1 MAFSRFAEILSAAA
15 SRLSVGKS
23 STSQYVSPGLSP
35 SDDSGHGIGFSRPR
49 KKNLLR
55 RASSLQDFS
64 TYSQVDPEEGTMNIE
79 MERRSTQEKSLLVPR
94 AIGGVSFSKEKATTG
109 SPCIRKKWARVILVF
124 LCLLLFAFLVFT
136 VQFLYSNWS
145 NGSPKFYVILD
156 CGSTGTRVFVY
167 KASSNH
173 NKDGGGLPVLLSSLP
188 GGLISTHNS
197 QSGRAYNRMETVP
210 GFDKLV
216 HNVSGLTGAIKP
228 LLQWAEK
235 QIPQN
240 AHKST
245 SIFLYAT
252 AGVRRLPSSDSD
264 WLLNNAW
271 LIMKSSSF
279 LCQREWIKIISG
291 MDEAFYGWIALN
303 YHLNVLGTMPKKET
317 YGALDL
323 GGSSLQV
330 TFESSEHINNETS
343 LQLNI
348 GPVNHHLSAY
358 SLSGYG
364 LNDAFDKS
372 VVYLLKRLPHIT
384 NADIASGNIV
394 IEHPCLHSGYKEQY
408 VCSLCTSLYQDDG
421 SPLDGRG
428 KMGKGGRPGISVQLI
443 GAPNW
448 GQCNLLAHVAVN
460 MSEWSINTP
469 ALDCKMNPCALPDN
483 IPRPN
488 GHFYGMSG
496 FYVVYRFFELTSDST
511 LDDVLEKG
519 QEFCK
524 KTWNVAKNS
533 VAPQP
538 SIEQYCFRAPYIV
551 FLLREGLHITD
562 SNVTIGSGS
571 ITWTLGVALLEA
583 GKAFTTKIKL
593 HTYNT
598 SWLKI
603 NPTVLFIMLFAS
615 LVFLVCALL
624 YVGNCT
630 SKILRKQYLPLS
642 RHNSDPNTSVL
653 NIPSPFRF
661 KRWSPMNSGD
671 GRVKMPLSPVPTS
684 WPRPSGSS
692 VDFSSSIE
700 FNDSSLHPSSSSVV
714 HSYSSGSLGQMQQID
729 SSSMGSVWSSQRSQ
743 MQLQSRRSQSR
754 EDLSSSLAEAHLTKT

>member
-1 MAFSRFAEILSAAA
+1 MAFGRLEEILSAAA
-15 SRLSVGKS
+15 SRLSVGRP
-23 STSQYVSPGLSP
+23 STVQHVSPGVSP
-35 SDDSGHGIGFSRPR
+35 VNDSGHGVGFSRSGR
-49 KKNLLR
+49 NNLLR
-55 RASSLQDFS
+55 RTSSLQDFS
-64 TYSQVDPEEGTMNIE
+64 TDSQVDPEEGTMNIGTE
-79 MERRSTQEKSLLVPR
+79 GRSTQEQSLLAQRVS
-94 AIGGVSFSKEKATTG
+94 GGASFSKKKASTG
-109 SPCIRKKWARVILVF
+109 SPCMRKKWVQVILVF
-124 LCLLLFAFLVFT
+124 LCLVLFAFLVFT
-136 VQFLYSNWS
+136 LQYIYSKWS
-145 NGSPKFYVILD
+145 KGSPEFYVILD
-156 CGSTGTRVFVY
+156 CGSTGTRVYVY
-167 KASSNH
+167 KASANH
-173 NKDGGGLPVLLSSLP
+173 NRYVGGLPILLSSLP
-188 GGLISTHNS
+188 EGLISTKDS
-197 QSGRAYNRMETVP
+197 QIGRAYNRIETDP

-235 QIPQN
+235 QIPIN

-245 SIFLYAT
+245 SLFLYAT
-252 AGVRRLPSSDSD
+252 AGLRRLPSSDSD

-271 LIMKSSSF
+271 LIMKNSSF

-303 YHLNVLGTMPKKET
+303 YHLSVLGTMPKKET

-330 TFESSEHINNETS
+330 TFENNKNIHNDTS

-372 VVYLLKRLPHIT
+372 VFYIFKRLPHIT
-384 NADIASGNIV
+384 KADMASGNIV

-408 VCSLCTSLYQDDG
+408 ACSHCTSLYEDDG
-421 SPLDGRG
+421 SPLNGEG

-448 GQCNLLAHVAVN
+448 GQCNLLAHAAVN
-460 MSEWSINTP
+460 ISEWSGNTP
-469 ALDCKMNPCALPDN
+469 AINCKMNPCALPDN
-483 IPRPN
+483 VPHPN

-496 FYVVYRFFELTSDST
+496 FYVVYKFFQLTSDST

-519 QEFCK
+519 QEFCA

-538 SIEQYCFRAPYIV
+538 FIEQYCFRAPYIV

-583 GKAFTTKIKL
+583 GKAYTTKL
-593 HTYNT
+593 EHRTYNIY
-598 SWLKI
+598 WLKI
-603 NPTVLFIMLFAS
+603 SPTVLLVILSAS
-615 LVFLVCALL
+615 LVLLVCALL

-630 SKILRKQYLPLS
+630 SKLLHRQYLPLS
-642 RHNSDPNTSVL
+642 RHNSTSNTSVL

-661 KRWSPMNSGD
+661 KRWSPMQSGE
-671 GRVKMPLSPVPTS
+671 GRVKLPLSPAVTS
-684 WPRPSGSS
+684 WHKPFGS
-692 VDFSSSIE
+692 VDFNSGVE
-700 FNDSSLHPSSSSVV
+700 LNDSSMHPSSSSVV
-714 HSYSSGSLGQMQQID
+714 HSYSAGSLGQMQQND
-729 SSSMGSVWSSQRSQ
+729 SSSIGSSWSSQRSQ
-743 MQLQSRRSQSR
+743 MHLQSRRSQSR
-754 EDLSSSLAEAHLTKT
+754 EDLSASVAELHLTKT

>member
-1 MAFSRFAEILSAAA
+1 MHAHKAKLSGSLLVSPNSSILNGSIVLYVFFIPTPRIEYCFTTWLEVSANMAFSRLAEILSAAA
-15 SRLSVGKS
+15 SRLLVGKS
-23 STSQYVSPGLSP
+23 STSQYVSPGFSP
-35 SDDSGHGIGFSRPR
+35 VDDSGHGVGYFRSG

-55 RASSLQDFS
+55 RASSLQEFS
-64 TYSQVDPEEGTMNIE
+64 TYSQVDPEEGSMNIG
-79 MERRSTQEKSLLVPR
+79 MEKNSTQEKSILVQR
-94 AIGGVSFSKEKATTG
+94 GNGGASFSKEKASTG
-109 SPCIRKKWARVILVF
+109 SPCMKKKWARVIVVF

-145 NGSPKFYVILD
+145 KGSSKFYVILD
-156 CGSTGTRVFVY
+156 CGSTGTRVYVY
-167 KASSNH
+167 KASANY
-173 NKDGGGLPVLLSSLP
+173 NKDGGGLSILLSPLP
-188 GGLISTHNS
+188 EGLISTHNS
-197 QSGRAYNRMETVP
+197 QTGRAYNRMETEP

-235 QIPQN
+235 QIPKN

-245 SIFLYAT
+245 SLFLYAT
-252 AGVRRLPSSDSD
+252 AGVRRLPSSDSG

-271 LIMKSSSF
+271 LIMKNSSF

-303 YHLNVLGTMPKKET
+303 YHLSVFGTMPQKET

-330 TFESSEHINNETS
+330 TFESNEDFHNETS

-372 VVYLLKRLPHIT
+372 VFYIFKGLQQIT
-384 NADIASGNIV
+384 NADMASGNIV
-394 IEHPCLHSGYKEQY
+394 IEHPCLHAGYKEQY
-408 VCSLCTSLYQDDG
+408 VCSQCASLYQDDG
-421 SPLDGRG
+421 SPLNGAG

-460 MSEWSINTP
+460 MSEWSRHSP
-469 ALDCKMNPCALPDN
+469 AIDCKMNPCALPDN
-483 IPRPN
+483 VPRPN

-496 FYVVYRFFELTSDST
+496 FYVVYRFFKLTSDST

-519 QEFCK
+519 QEFCE

-538 SIEQYCFRAPYIV
+538 FIEQYCFRAPYIV

-583 GKAFTTKIKL
+583 GKSFTPKLEL
-593 HTYNT
+593 HTYNI
-598 SWLKI
+598 SRLKI
-603 NPTVLFIMLFAS
+603 NPIVLFVFLFAS
-615 LVFLVCALL
+615 LVILVCALL
-624 YVGNCT
+624 FVGNCT
-630 SKILRKQYLPLS
+630 SKFLHRQYLPLS
-642 RHNSDPNTSVL
+642 RHNSASNTSVL

-661 KRWSPMNSGD
+661 KRWSPMNAG
-671 GRVKMPLSPVPTS
+671 KYFCKTTS
-684 WPRPSGSS
+684 H
-692 VDFSSSIE
+692 FSKFKEPAKDYIY
-700 FNDSSLHPSSSSVV
+700 FLFH
-714 HSYSSGSLGQMQQID
+714 
-729 SSSMGSVWSSQRSQ
+729 
-743 MQLQSRRSQSR
+743 
-754 EDLSSSLAEAHLTKT
+754 

>member
-1 MAFSRFAEILSAAA
+1 MAFSRLAEILSAAA
-15 SRLSVGKS
+15 SRLSVVKS
-23 STSQYVSPGLSP
+23 STSPYVSPGLSP
-35 SDDSGHGIGFSRPR
+35 VDDSVHDVGFSRSG
-49 KKNLLR
+49 KNLLR
-55 RASSLQDFS
+55 RSSSLQDFF
-64 TYSQVDPEEGTMNIE
+64 TYNQVDPEEGTIYAG
-79 MERRSTQEKSLLVPR
+79 MERSSTHAKSLLVQR
-94 AIGGVSFSKEKATTG
+94 ANGGASFSKEKASTG
-109 SPCIRKKWARVILVF
+109 SPCKRKKWARVILVF

-145 NGSPKFYVILD
+145 KGSPEFYVILD
-156 CGSTGTRVFVY
+156 CGSTGTRVYVY
-167 KASSNH
+167 KASANH
-173 NKDGGGLPVLLSSLP
+173 NKDGGGLPILLSSLP
-188 GGLISTHNS
+188 EGLISTHDS
-197 QSGRAYNRMETVP
+197 QSGRAYNRMETEP

-235 QIPQN
+235 QIPKN

-271 LIMKSSSF
+271 LIMKNSSF
-279 LCQREWIKIISG
+279 LCQREWVKIISG

-303 YHLNVLGTMPKKET
+303 YHFSVLGTIPKKET

-323 GGSSLQV
+323 GGSSLQI
-330 TFESSEHINNETS
+330 TFESNKHIHNEAS

-372 VVYLLKRLPHIT
+372 VVYIVKGLPQIT
-384 NADIASGNIV
+384 NADMASGNIV

-408 VCSLCTSLYQDDG
+408 VCSQCTSLYQDGG
-421 SPLDGRG
+421 SPLNGG
-428 KMGKGGRPGISVQLI
+428 GEMGKGGRPGISVQLI

-448 GQCNLLAHVAVN
+448 EQCNLLAHVAVN
-460 MSEWSINTP
+460 MSEWSKNTP
-469 ALDCKMNPCALPDN
+469 ATDCKINPCALPDN
-483 IPRPN
+483 VPHPY

-496 FYVVYRFFELTSDST
+496 FYVVYRFFNLTSDSK
-511 LDDVLEKG
+511 LDDVLERG
-519 QEFCK
+519 REFCE

-538 SIEQYCFRAPYIV
+538 FIEQYCFRAPYIV

-562 SNVTIGSGS
+562 SHVTIGSGS

-583 GKAFTTKIKL
+583 GKAFTTKMEL
-593 HTYNT
+593 HTYNI
-598 SWLKI
+598 SRLKI
-603 NPTVLFIMLFAS
+603 NPTVLFVILFAS

-630 SKILRKQYLPLS
+630 SKFLHRQYLPLS
-642 RHNSDPNTSVL
+642 RHNSASNTSVL

-671 GRVKMPLSPVPTS
+671 RGVKMPLSPVVSS
-684 WPRPSGSS
+684 WHRPFGSS
-692 VDFSSSIE
+692 LDFSSGIE
-700 FNDSSLHPSSSSVV
+700 LNESSSSVV
-714 HSYSSGSLGQMQQID
+714 HSYSSGSLGQMHQID
-729 SSSMGSVWSSQRSQ
+729 SSSMGSFWSSQRSQ
-743 MQLQSRRSQSR
+743 MHLQSRRSQSR

>member
-1 MAFSRFAEILSAAA
+1 MAFSRLAEILSAAA
-15 SRLSVGKS
+15 SRLSVEKS
-23 STSQYVSPGLSP
+23 STSQYASPGLP
-35 SDDSGHGIGFSRPR
+35 PVDDSVHGVGFSRSR

-64 TYSQVDPEEGTMNIE
+64 TYSQVDPEEGILNIGT
-79 MERRSTQEKSLLVPR
+79 ERRSTQEKSLLVQR
-94 AIGGVSFSKEKATTG
+94 ANGGASFSKEKATTG
-109 SPCIRKKWARVILVF
+109 SPCMRKKWARVILVF
-124 LCLLLFAFLVFT
+124 LCLVLFAFLVFM

-167 KASSNH
+167 KASANH
-173 NKDGGGLPVLLSSLP
+173 NKDGGGLPILLSSLP
-188 GGLISTHNS
+188 EGLISTDKS
-197 QSGRAYNRMETVP
+197 QAGRAYNRMETMP

-240 AHKST
+240 AHRST

-271 LIMKSSSF
+271 LIMKNSSF

-303 YHLNVLGTMPKKET
+303 YHLSVLGTMPRKET

-330 TFESSEHINNETS
+330 TFENNEHIHNETS

-408 VCSLCTSLYQDDG
+408 VCSQCTSLHRDDG
-421 SPLDGRG
+421 SPFNGRG

-448 GQCNLLAHVAVN
+448 GQCNLLAHIAVN
-460 MSEWSINTP
+460 LSEWSKNTP
-469 ALDCKMNPCALPDN
+469 ALNCKMDPCALPDN
-483 IPRPN
+483 IPRPS

-519 QEFCK
+519 REFCE

-538 SIEQYCFRAPYIV
+538 FIEQYCFRAPYVV
-551 FLLREGLHITD
+551 FLLREGLHIAD

-583 GKAFTTKIKL
+583 GKAFTTKIEI
-593 HTYNT
+593 HTYNI

-603 NPTVLFIMLFAS
+603 NPTVLFIILFAS

-630 SKILRKQYLPLS
+630 SKNLHRQYLPLS
-642 RHNSDPNTSVL
+642 RHNSAPNTSVL

-671 GRVKMPLSPVPTS
+671 GRVKTPLSPVATS
-684 WPRPSGSS
+684 WHRPFGSS
-692 VDFSSSIE
+692 LDFSSGIE
-700 FNDSSLHPSSSSVV
+700 LNDSSLHPSSSSVV

-729 SSSMGSVWSSQRSQ
+729 SSNMGSVWSSQRSL
-743 MQLQSRRSQSR
+743 MHLQSRRSQSR